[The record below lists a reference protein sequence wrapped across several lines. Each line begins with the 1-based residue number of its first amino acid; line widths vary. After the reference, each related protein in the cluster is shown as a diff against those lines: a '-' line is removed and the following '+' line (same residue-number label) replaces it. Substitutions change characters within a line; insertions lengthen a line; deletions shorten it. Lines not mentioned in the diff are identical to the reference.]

1 MRARSTLEWTVSPPR
16 LVCSSSSSSAASLDA
31 SSISSLS
38 FLHDSCATPP
48 VNRCSSPT
56 IDRVPSTLSSHTVS
70 KPQSRAPKRL
80 APPRLSRLRRRR
92 ETRRSISSAF
102 DPRARVEASSQS
114 IPISRISSL
123 IVARRLSRLSPRPV
137 FRASTPSPRR
147 RSPPR
152 RRRRRA
158 SRVRSTRWTTWTRET
173 RETRETTRETATSGV
188 RSSSPSPVPSVPL
201 VEVGPSYESSS
212 HSPTDAWRVRASHTP
227 TRIPRSIDLV
237 SSSSSPRRSI
247 RLGVPSSRYP
257 VHLSISL
264 SIVSTVNATTTDRPT
279 DRPTD
284 RMECVEMECARNAT
298 LSRECL
304 AIVSRVG

>member
-16 LVCSSSSSSAASLDA
+16 LVCSSSSSSAAASLDA

-56 IDRVPSTLSSHTVS
+56 IDRVPSTLFSHTVS
-70 KPQSRAPKRL
+70 KPQSHAPKRR

-92 ETRRSISSAF
+92 GTRRSISSAF
-102 DPRARVEASSQS
+102 DPRARVEASPQS
-114 IPISRISSL
+114 TPISRISSL
-123 IVARRLSRLSPRPV
+123 IVARRLSRLYPRPV

-147 RSPPR
+147 RSPT
-152 RRRRRA
+152 RRRRA
-158 SRVRSTRWTTWTRET
+158 SRVRSTRWTRWTRWTRET
-173 RETRETTRETATSGV
+173 RETRETATNGV
-188 RSSSPSPVPSVPL
+188 RSSSPSPAPSVRL

-212 HSPTDAWRVRASHTP
+212 HSPTDAARSSVAHADANPSFDRSRLLVIVSASFHSSRRP
-227 TRIPRSIDLV
+227 IVSVSRPSLHLSIH
-237 SSSSSPRRSI
+237 
-247 RLGVPSSRYP
+247 PSSRR
-257 VHLSISL
+257 
-264 SIVSTVNATTTDRPT
+264 STRRRPT
-279 DRPTD
+279 DRPSGMNGMNGM
-284 RMECVEMECARNAT
+284 RACAT

>member
-1 MRARSTLEWTVSPPR
+1 MRARSTLERTVSPPR
-16 LVCSSSSSSAASLDA
+16 LVCSSSSSAASLDA
-31 SSISSLS
+31 SSISTLS
-38 FLHDSCATPP
+38 FLHDSCATPR

-70 KPQSRAPKRL
+70 KPQSRAPKRR
-80 APPRLSRLRRRR
+80 APPRLSRLRRRRR

-102 DPRARVEASSQS
+102 DPRARVEASPQS

-137 FRASTPSPRR
+137 FRASTPPPPSPSR
-147 RSPPR
+147 RSPT
-152 RRRRRA
+152 RRRRA
-158 SRVRSTRWTTWTRET
+158 SRVRSTRWTRWTRET
-173 RETRETTRETATSGV
+173 RETRETTRETATNGV
-188 RSSSPSPVPSVPL
+188 RSSSPSPSPSVRL

-212 HSPTDAWRVRASHTP
+212 RSPIDAWRVRASRTP

-257 VHLSISL
+257 VHPSIHP
-264 SIVSTVNATTTDRPT
+264 SIHSSRWSTRRRPT

-284 RMECVEMECARNAT
+284 REE
-298 LSRECL
+298 
-304 AIVSRVG
+304 